1 MKTPFSRKVL
11 VIVSALFVILL
22 LNSASAET
30 DQKIYLKSAIQPRSD
45 DGDIRLDGSQNY
57 GRDDWQ
63 KPDEVVKNINL
74 KPGDIIAD
82 IGAGDGYFTRR
93 FALAVSPGGVALGLE
108 IASSNVESMRED
120 AERLGLDNY
129 KAMLVE
135 SDDPGLEPGSVDV
148 VFLCNAYHHLQN
160 RVDYFKNTSKG
171 LKKNGR
177 VVIVDFYNKQ
187 MDVGPPPSHT
197 LAREVVLEEMK
208 AAGYT
213 LLKDEDFLS
222 YQYYLEFRLTN
233 SAY

>member
-1 MKTPFSRKVL
+1 MKAPYSRKII
-11 VIVSALFVILL
+11 VIVSALFVSLL
-22 LNSASAET
+22 LNGVSAET
-30 DQKIYLKSAIQPRSD
+30 DQKIYQKSAVQLRSD

-63 KPDEVVKNINL
+63 KPAEVVKSINL
-74 KPGDIIAD
+74 KPGDVIAD

-93 FALAVSPGGVALGLE
+93 FALAVSPGGQALGLE
-108 IASSNVESMRED
+108 VSSSRVESMRED
-120 AERLGLDNY
+120 AESLGLDNY
-129 KAMLVE
+129 KAVLVDK
-135 SDDPGLEPGSVDV
+135 DDPGLEPGSVDV

-160 RVDYFKNTSKG
+160 RVDYFKKTSGG

-177 VVIVDFYNKQ
+177 VVIVDFYNKR

-197 LAREVVLEEMK
+197 LSREVVLEEMK

-222 YQYYLEFRLTN
+222 YQYYLEFGLN
-233 SAY
+233 

>member
-11 VIVSALFVILL
+11 VIVSALFVSLL

-30 DQKIYLKSAIQPRSD
+30 DQKIYLKSAIQLRSD
-45 DGDIRLDGSQNY
+45 DGDIRLDESQNY

-63 KPDEVVKNINL
+63 KPAEVVKSINL
-74 KPGDIIAD
+74 KPGDVIVD

-93 FALAVSPGGVALGLE
+93 FALAVSPGGQALGLE
-108 IASSNVESMRED
+108 VSSSRVESMRED
-120 AERLGLDNY
+120 AEKLGLDNY
-129 KAMLVE
+129 KAVLVE
-135 SDDPGLEPGSVDV
+135 TDDPGLEPGSVDV

-160 RVDYFKNTSKG
+160 RVDYFKTTSRG

-177 VVIVDFYNKQ
+177 VVIVDFYNKR

-197 LAREVVLEEMK
+197 LAKEVVLEEMT

-213 LLKDEDFLS
+213 LLKDKDFLS
-222 YQYYLEFRLTN
+222 YQYYLEFGLN
-233 SAY
+233 